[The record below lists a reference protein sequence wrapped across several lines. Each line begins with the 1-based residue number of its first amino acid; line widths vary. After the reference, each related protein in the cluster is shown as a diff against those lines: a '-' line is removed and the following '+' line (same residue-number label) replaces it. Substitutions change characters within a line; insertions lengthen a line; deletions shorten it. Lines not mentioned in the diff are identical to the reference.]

1 MKQHQ
6 DDFKAP
12 ICNVQLSF
20 VPSKQMHE
28 FLSSSYTMCS
38 VKVDKSKYEV
48 TFPEILYPVSSTQ
61 QSCTGPANKVVAA
74 AGKIES
80 ERQRQGVALT
90 QLKGRERSRAGP
102 ANKVV
107 PAAGKRESERQRQ
120 GVALTQLKG
129 RERSRAGPA
138 NKVVAAAG
146 KRESARQR
154 VALTQLKGRE
164 RSRAGP
170 ANKVVAA
177 AGKIESER
185 QRQGVALTQLKGR
198 ERSRA
203 GPANKVVAA
212 AGKRESARQRVALTQ
227 LKGRER
233 SRAGPA
239 NKVVA
244 AAGKR
249 ESARQRVALTQ
260 LKGRK
265 LTSYNVKLSDDR
277 YECNITGMAAITNDG
292 RRLLVDYDNNKVKL
306 FSPDMKLLSSLSLS
320 DPPRDIAV
328 LSDQEAVV
336 TTVNR
341 SLVLLDISSRHMS
354 INDTTRVSYD
364 VCGISK
370 CG

>member
-20 VPSKQMHE
+20 VPSKQMQE

-107 PAAGKRESERQRQ
+107 
-120 GVALTQLKG
+120 
-129 RERSRAGPA
+129 
-138 NKVVAAAG
+138 
-146 KRESARQR
+146 
-154 VALTQLKGRE
+154 
-164 RSRAGP
+164 
-170 ANKVVAA
+170 
-177 AGKIESER
+177 
-185 QRQGVALTQLKGR
+185 
-198 ERSRA
+198 
-203 GPANKVVAA
+203 
-212 AGKRESARQRVALTQ
+212 
-227 LKGRER
+227 
-233 SRAGPA
+233 
-239 NKVVA
+239 A

-292 RRLLVDYDNNKVKL
+292 RRLLVDHDNNKVKL

-341 SLVLLDISSRHMS
+341 SLVLLDISGRHMY
-354 INDTTRVSYD
+354 INDTTRVFYD
-364 VCGISK
+364 YVASVSTGRNLQLPALVLDLPLLN
-370 CG
+370 